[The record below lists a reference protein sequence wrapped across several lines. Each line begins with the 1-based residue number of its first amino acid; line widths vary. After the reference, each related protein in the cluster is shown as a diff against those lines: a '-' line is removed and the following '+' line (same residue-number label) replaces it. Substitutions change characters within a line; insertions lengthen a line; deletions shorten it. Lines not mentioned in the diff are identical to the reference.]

1 MIGASAQKL
10 AERGDI
16 QAVMSRGEPRQV
28 PLSEAKQTNC
38 GRQTPAVLRVRGVFE
53 SFLKMNESPSRL
65 DQSFEIVCIRR
76 FSLEPKLLQDIVRL
90 VVTFFIPAVE
100 KRAIEWMLCNVSLVW
115 IDVFGKHLGN
125 EPRNPLAF
133 VHEELNL
140 LAAQIMSKPARTTLS
155 EVQDRPPHAVDTS
168 QPTWLCQ
175 HKK

>member
-1 MIGASAQKL
+1 
-10 AERGDI
+10 
-16 QAVMSRGEPRQV
+16 
-28 PLSEAKQTNC
+28 
-38 GRQTPAVLRVRGVFE
+38 
-53 SFLKMNESPSRL
+53 
-65 DQSFEIVCIRR
+65 
-76 FSLEPKLLQDIVRL
+76 VRL

-115 IDVFGKHLGN
+115 IDVFGNHLGN

-155 EVQDRPPHAVDTS
+155 EEQDRPPHAVDTS